1 MNMKLILATAVALL
15 GFSSAFAADKTEATM
30 DKMKAA
36 VTPGEIDLTG
46 KEVKTIHHSDTAKE
60 YNVCVKPGDETA
72 AMKVRYDGQETTV
85 QPGDCTQITG
95 KTINATAAEPLTG
108 SRHIMAT
115 FHTVKE

>member
-1 MNMKLILATAVALL
+1 MNMKLVLATAVTLL
-15 GFSSAFAADKTEATM
+15 GVSTAFAADKTEATM

-36 VTPGEIDLTG
+36 VTPGEMDLTG

-60 YNVCVKPGDETA
+60 YKVCVKPGDDA
-72 AMKVRYDGQETTV
+72 ASMKVRYDDQETIV
-85 QPGDCTQITG
+85 KPGDCTEVTG

-115 FHTVKE
+115 YHAVKE